1 MTPVVVWDVIRGIIL
16 PLAVLPQPMGP
27 RNLPFAF
34 AFALCPAG
42 THHNNFS
49 LSIYADLPTRN
60 VMDPKV

>member
-16 PLAVLPQPMGP
+16 PLAVLPQPKGP